1 MRKAKK
7 MKYSAYYKTSWHDTD
22 ANRIVR
28 ASKLITYLQETAN
41 RQCEESGLPLEALRD
56 ERGLAFIL
64 ANISLKIIRPL
75 HAYEDIEVRTWC
87 RPAKGYIFN
96 RYFEIIRDGK
106 IVAKAATT
114 WVLID
119 INIKSMVRSEAYPD
133 MHKHFFYDEPIPADE
148 LPAKARI
155 PKDAALYEIGKRKI
169 VYSDID
175 YNMHMNNTHYPD
187 MICDFLEEMT
197 SLPPTYTVSSMS
209 LSYVKE
215 SHLGATLSV
224 CRSQM
229 REDGTI
235 DVRTTN
241 EDMQV
246 CLEATVQL
254 ARAEMLEGQA

>member
-1 MRKAKK
+1 

-28 ASKLITYLQETAN
+28 TSKLITYLQETAN

-56 ERGLAFIL
+56 QRGLAFIL
-64 ANISLKIIRPL
+64 ASISLKVIRPL
-75 HAYEDIEVRTWC
+75 RAYEDIEVRTWC

-96 RYFEIIRDGK
+96 RYFEIICGGVT
-106 IVAKAATT
+106 VAEAATV

-119 INIKSMVRSEAYPD
+119 INEKIMVRSESYPD
-133 MHKHFFYDEPIPADE
+133 MHGHFFYDEPIPAE
-148 LPAKARI
+148 RLPSKARI
-155 PKDAALYEIGKRKI
+155 PKDAALYEVGKRKI

-197 SLPPTYTVSSMS
+197 SLSPAYTVSSMS
-209 LSYVKE
+209 LSYIKE
-215 SHLGATLSV
+215 SHLGATLTV
-224 CRSQM
+224 YRSQM
-229 REDGTI
+229 SEDGKI

-241 EDMQV
+241 EDMQT

-254 ARAEMLEGQA
+254 TCADALESQT